1 MLVHRMPK
9 GGEGVIQAPLVA
21 QSRNTRLRDEGARL
35 RPYHRGEPPRARAEI
50 PRQ

>member
-1 MLVHRMPK
+1 MLVHRMPE

-21 QSRNTRLRDEGARL
+21 QPSIPALRDAGARL
-35 RPYHRGEPPRARAEI
+35 RPYHRGGPPRARAEI